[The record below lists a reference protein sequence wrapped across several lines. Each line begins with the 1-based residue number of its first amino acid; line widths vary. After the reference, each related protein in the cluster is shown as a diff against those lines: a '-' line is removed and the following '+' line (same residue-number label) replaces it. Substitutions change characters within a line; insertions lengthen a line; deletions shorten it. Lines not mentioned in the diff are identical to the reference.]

1 MGFGLLQSGCSS
13 CVDLAGLLVWGFLMF
28 VECGV
33 LLWVVGWC
41 IGLILPCG
49 FGLVGVNGAV
59 NFLI

>member
-1 MGFGLLQSGCSS
+1 
-13 CVDLAGLLVWGFLMF
+13 MF

-41 IGLILPCG
+41 IGLMLPCG
-49 FGLVGVNGAV
+49 FGLVDINGAV